1 MMENYY
7 NHMNEETRTPVM
19 PPVQTPPPKKSPA
32 LTRRAAA
39 LLMCGGVVAS
49 GVLGFGGGMLAVSL
63 NGAETEEAPS
73 QSAPIAA
80 SSESGEDKNILSG
93 VSSAQEGGTLSVSQ
107 IVQNVGNTVVEITT
121 EVTGVD
127 TRSMRQYSGTGA
139 GSGVIISGDGY
150 IVTNNHVVEDANS
163 VTVRLKDGTS
173 YPAEVVGMD
182 EQTDLAVI
190 KIDAQNLPAAE
201 LGSSDALQV
210 GDEAIA
216 IGNPLGELGGTVTN
230 GIISALNREIT
241 IDGQTHT
248 VLQTNA
254 AINQGNSGGGLF
266 NAQGQLIGIV
276 SAKSAGTGVEGLGY
290 AIPIDLAK
298 PVITD
303 LIESGY
309 VTGRGYLGVSTLD
322 IQDTQTAFL
331 YRVPQMGVYI
341 ASVENGS
348 PAQVAGLKT
357 GDCILSADGKDIT
370 SAREF
375 SDAVKACG
383 SGKSLTL
390 RVLRDGEELTL
401 TAVLGEN
408 VPNKE

>member
-7 NHMNEETRTPVM
+7 SHMNETNEAPM
-19 PPVQTPPPKKSPA
+19 QTPPTKKRSPA
-32 LTRRAAA
+32 LSRRAAA

-63 NGAETEEAPS
+63 NSAQAEGSAPS
-73 QSAPIAA
+73 QSEPIAA
-80 SSESGEDKNILSG
+80 PSGSGEDKSILPSLSG
-93 VSSAQEGGTLSVSQ
+93 TEDGNTLSVSQ

-121 EVTGVD
+121 EVTGID

-139 GSGVIISGDGY
+139 GSGVIISNDGY

-173 YPAEVVGMD
+173 YPAELVGTD
-182 EQTDLAVI
+182 AQTDLAVI
-190 KIDAQNLPAAE
+190 KIDAQNLPAAD
-201 LGSSDALQV
+201 LGSSDTLQV

-266 NAQGQLIGIV
+266 NAKGQLIGIV

-298 PVITD
+298 PVISD

-348 PAQVAGLKT
+348 PAQTAGLKT
-357 GDCILSADGKDIT
+357 GDCILSADGKDIA
-370 SAREF
+370 SAAQF

-383 SGKSLTL
+383 AGKSVTI

-408 VPNKE
+408 IPDEK

>member
-7 NHMNEETRTPVM
+7 SHMNETNEAPM
-19 PPVQTPPPKKSPA
+19 QTPPTKKRSPA
-32 LTRRAAA
+32 LSRRAAA

-63 NGAETEEAPS
+63 NSAQAEGSAPS
-73 QSAPIAA
+73 QSEPIAA
-80 SSESGEDKNILSG
+80 PSGSGEDKSILPSLSG
-93 VSSAQEGGTLSVSQ
+93 TEDGNTLSVSQ

-121 EVTGVD
+121 EVTGID

-139 GSGVIISGDGY
+139 GSGVIISNDGY

-173 YPAEVVGMD
+173 YPAELVGTD
-182 EQTDLAVI
+182 AQTDLAVI
-190 KIDAQNLPAAE
+190 KIDAQNLPAAA
-201 LGSSDALQV
+201 LGSSDTLQV

-266 NAQGQLIGIV
+266 NARGQLIGIV

-298 PVITD
+298 PVISD

-348 PAQVAGLKT
+348 PAQTAGLKT
-357 GDCILSADGKDIT
+357 GDCILSADGKDIA
-370 SAREF
+370 SAAQF

-383 SGKSLTL
+383 AGKSVTI

-408 VPNKE
+408 IPDEK